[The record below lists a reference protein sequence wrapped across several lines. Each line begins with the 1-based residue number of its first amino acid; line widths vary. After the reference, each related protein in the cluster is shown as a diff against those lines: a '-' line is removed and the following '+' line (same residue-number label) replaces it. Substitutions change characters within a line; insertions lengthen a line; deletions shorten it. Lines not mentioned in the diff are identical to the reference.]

1 MSGVEIFFK
10 IFIMKKFIILLLAS
24 VFLVSCGANNEEK
37 IAENI
42 ETNSGVIQSEIS
54 KLSPEN
60 QKLLDDF
67 MKEYEEKLRS
77 TGEFSEEIIQE
88 AIVKI
93 REEKVAELLS
103 N

>member
-1 MSGVEIFFK
+1 
-10 IFIMKKFIILLLAS
+10 MKKFIILLLVS
-24 VFLVSCGANNEEK
+24 VFLVSCGAKNEEK

-42 ETNSGVIQSEIS
+42 EINSGVVQSEIS

-93 REEKVAELLS
+93 REEKAAELLS

>member
-1 MSGVEIFFK
+1 
-10 IFIMKKFIILLLAS
+10 MKKFIILLLAS
-24 VFLVSCGANNEEK
+24 VFFTSCGAKNEEK

-42 ETNSGVIQSEIS
+42 ETNSGVVQSEIS

-93 REEKVAELLS
+93 REEKAAELLS